1 VIGGTTSVAFL
12 VVGYLVFKRLE
23 SGFADVA

>member
-1 VIGGTTSVAFL
+1 VIGAATSVVCL